1 MEKEYPQVV
10 RKLSEAVRFK
20 TVSHQDSKNIDYGEF
35 DRFQY
40 FLQSAFPNVHDRL
53 KKEIING
60 YGLLFHWESGKSSK
74 PVLLMAHQDVV
85 PIEEDTEKDWKY
97 PPFSGAIE
105 DGFVWGRGTLDIKAV
120 LICVMQAVEKLLSE
134 GYEPSR
140 DIYMAFGHDEEIT
153 GENGAG
159 MISSYLK
166 NKGLEFEYIL
176 DEGGNIMQGVL
187 PLLNKPVATVGVA
200 EKGFLSLCLSV
211 KTAGGHSSM
220 PGEDSC
226 IRILSTAVGKLRHT
240 LFKPYL
246 KGPTSMFFSKV
257 APDIKGFLGFVFKNQ
272 FVFSPLLKKVLS
284 NSPTTN
290 ALIRT
295 TIAPTIFHA
304 GDKENVL
311 PQNASV
317 VINLRIIPQE
327 SVEFCIEKVKKAIND
342 SRVEVKILD
351 GSRAD
356 NPSAVTSLDSF
367 GYRTLEKVMEKVFPG
382 VITAP
387 FIMVGS
393 TDSKFYSSMSKCVLR
408 FAPIF
413 MEGED
418 LARVHGTNERIRIDN
433 LVKMEDF
440 YYELLKES

>member
-1 MEKEYPQVV
+1 
-10 RKLSEAVRFK
+10 
-20 TVSHQDSKNIDYGEF
+20 
-35 DRFQY
+35 
-40 FLQSAFPNVHDRL
+40 
-53 KKEIING
+53 
-60 YGLLFHWESGKSSK
+60 
-74 PVLLMAHQDVV
+74 
-85 PIEEDTEKDWKY
+85 
-97 PPFSGAIE
+97 
-105 DGFVWGRGTLDIKAV
+105 
-120 LICVMQAVEKLLSE
+120 
-134 GYEPSR
+134 
-140 DIYMAFGHDEEIT
+140 
-153 GENGAG
+153 
-159 MISSYLK
+159 
-166 NKGLEFEYIL
+166 
-176 DEGGNIMQGVL
+176 MQGVL
-187 PLLNKPVATVGVA
+187 PLLDKPVATVGVA

-211 KTAGGHSSM
+211 KAAGGHSSM
-220 PGEDSC
+220 PGEDTC
-226 IRILSTAVGKLRHT
+226 IRILSTALGKLRHT

-257 APDIKGFLGFVFKNQ
+257 APDIKGFLGFVFRNQ
-272 FVFSPLLKKVLS
+272 AVFSPLLKKVLS

-295 TIAPTIFHA
+295 TIAPTMFHA

-311 PQNASV
+311 PQNASA

-327 SVEFCIEKVKKAIND
+327 SVEFCIEKIKNTVND
-342 SRVEVKILD
+342 NRVEVKILD

-356 NPSAVTSLDSF
+356 NPSEVTSVESF
-367 GYRTLEKVMEKVFPG
+367 GYKALEKVMEKVFPG

-408 FAPIF
+408 FAPIL

-440 YYELLKES
+440 YYNLIKES